1 MEFRD
6 VRGLTG
12 RLCRAG
18 VRVTP
23 YNIKGARPGTHLG
36 IPSPTVTLIV
46 DLRDG
51 LVLTGPGLERQ
62 TRFHC
67 GLGELHL
74 ESFTIHHDGTQ
85 VGVQLDL
92 APGAVRRLFG
102 VPVGSL
108 SSMLELEH
116 LDAIFASRLRD
127 AVGAV
132 PHEARSAVATDLLGA
147 QLSDAAGAPTGADPD
162 AVRTWHRILRSNGQV
177 TVSEL
182 VEQSGWS
189 ARRLTSVFTA
199 EFGMGPK
206 QAARLVRFDT
216 ARHAM
221 DSGCLASEAAAD
233 CGFADQAHMSREF
246 TAFTGLPPK
255 QYVTERHSEFLADG
269 DSDEA
274 PEPTPV
280 RAGITV

>member
-18 VRVTP
+18 VLVTP
-23 YNIKGARPGTHLG
+23 YDIRGARPGTHLG

-51 LVLTGPGLERQ
+51 LLLTGPGLARP
-62 TRFHC
+62 TSFRC
-67 GLGELHL
+67 GIGELHL
-74 ESFTIHHDGTQ
+74 ESFTIHHDGAQ

-92 APGAVRRLFG
+92 TPGAVRRLFG

-108 SSMLELEH
+108 ASMLELDH
-116 LDAIFASRLRD
+116 LDAAFASRLRD
-127 AVGAV
+127 AVGSV
-132 PHEARSAVATDLLGA
+132 PHDARSAVATDLLSA
-147 QLSDAAGAPTGADPD
+147 QLGDAAGTPTGVDPD
-162 AVRTWHRILRSNGQV
+162 AVRTWQRILRSNGRV

-189 ARRLTSVFTA
+189 ARRLTGVFTA

-216 ARHAM
+216 ARHAI
-221 DSGCLASEAAAD
+221 DSGRAPSDVAAD

-246 TAFTGLPPK
+246 TAFTGLPPT
-255 QYVTERHSEFLADG
+255 QYLIER
-269 DSDEA
+269 DSDFLVADHADEPA
-274 PEPTPV
+274 RPTPIPTS
-280 RAGITV
+280 ITV